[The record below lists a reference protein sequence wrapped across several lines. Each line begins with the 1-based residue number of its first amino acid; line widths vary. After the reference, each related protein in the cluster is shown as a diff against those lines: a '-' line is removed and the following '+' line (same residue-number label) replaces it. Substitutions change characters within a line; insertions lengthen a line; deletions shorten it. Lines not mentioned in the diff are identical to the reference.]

1 VNYSSFSY
9 RALTW
14 VMRVFSKIHWQRT
27 AAVFNRGLYYRAHE
41 SDHDFL
47 RRVMKEDYFIILTR
61 RKSHLS
67 THLVSL
73 ASWLLGKGWSHYS
86 HALMN
91 VEGDIS
97 NNVDYRF
104 VEATAKGVHWSTFGQ
119 VFDCDS
125 ICLLKPIHYSTEAW
139 TKALDAVKA
148 SIGLQYDNLFD
159 ITNHERVSCVEL
171 VYLALQRLPDYEK
184 LFPHLVSLLE
194 NVDQLTPQM
203 LYECPDL
210 ERIFEVRR

>member
-1 VNYSSFSY
+1 MIYDSFLY
-9 RALTW
+9 RVLSK
-14 VMRVFSKIHWQRT
+14 VMYLFSKIHWQRT
-27 AAVFNRGLYYRAHE
+27 AAVFNRGLYFRAHE

-47 RRVMKEDYFIILTR
+47 RRVMKTDYFIVLTR

-91 VEGDIS
+91 VEGDIE
-97 NNVDYRF
+97 NNIDYRF

-125 ICLLKPIHYSTEAW
+125 ICLLKPVNYSVDAW
-139 TKALDAVKA
+139 TLALDAVRD
-148 SIGLQYDNLFD
+148 SIGIKYDNLFD
-159 ITNHERVSCVEL
+159 ITNEERLSCVEL
-171 VYLALQRLPDYEK
+171 IYMALQRLPDYQK
-184 LFPHLVSLLE
+184 LFPHLVELLK
-194 NVDQLTPQM
+194 NNDQLTPQM

-210 ERIFEVRR
+210 ERVFEVRR

>member
-1 VNYSSFSY
+1 MNYDSWMY
-9 RALTW
+9 RALSK
-14 VMRVFSKIHWQRT
+14 VMYLFSKIHWQRT
-27 AAVFNRGLYYRAHE
+27 AAVFNRGVYYRAQE
-41 SDHDFL
+41 VDHDYL
-47 RRVMKEDYFIILTR
+47 RHAMKTDYFIILTR
-61 RKSHLS
+61 RRSHLS

-91 VEGDIS
+91 VEGDIK

-125 ICLLKPIHYSTEAW
+125 ICLLKPINFSVEAW
-139 TKALDAVKA
+139 TSALDAVKE
-148 SIGLQYDNLFD
+148 SIGKQYDNLFD
-159 ITNHERVSCVEL
+159 ITNEERLSCVEL
-171 VYLALQRLPDYEK
+171 VYLALQRLPDYEM
-184 LFPHLVSLLE
+184 LFPHLTELLR
-194 NVDQLTPQM
+194 NQDQLTPQM

-210 ERIFEVRR
+210 ERIFEARR